1 MYSCI
6 YAADISFSYSITC
19 KLNDDEVI
27 QSLYC
32 IYTYDCDAL
41 KPTYAL
47 VQLSP
52 LPKKRCGYLCHNY
65 MLLQWQN

>member
-32 IYTYDCDAL
+32 IYTYDCYAL

-52 LPKKRCGYLCHNY
+52 FTQKK
-65 MLLQWQN
+65 MWIFMS